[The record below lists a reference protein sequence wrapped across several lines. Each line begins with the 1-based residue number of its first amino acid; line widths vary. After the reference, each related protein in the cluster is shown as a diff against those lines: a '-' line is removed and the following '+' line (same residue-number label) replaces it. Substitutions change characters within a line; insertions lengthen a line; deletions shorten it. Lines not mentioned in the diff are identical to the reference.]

1 MAKHDKQTNLQFVTE
16 LLIHVLVQQKLHF
29 VHLNTCEILRDRNN
43 SKSLELH
50 KKTCETEKIM
60 ESHVISK

>member
-29 VHLNTCEILRDRNN
+29 VHLNTCEILRHRNN

-50 KKTCETEKIM
+50 KKKL
-60 ESHVISK
+60 VKQKK